1 MADAVEA
8 ARARIDRA
16 LNDLERKVREAKA
29 RPAPVADDDLFAPRS
44 GGGVP
49 DPESAARVAEL
60 ETAAKEASR
69 ALSRA
74 ADEVRAML
82 NGEG

>member
-16 LNDLERKVREAKA
+16 LNDLERKVRELKA
-29 RPAPVADDDLFAPRS
+29 RPAPLADDDLFAPRS
-44 GGGVP
+44 GGGGLEA
-49 DPESAARVAEL
+49 ESAARVAEL
-60 ETAAKEASR
+60 ETAADEASR
-69 ALSRA
+69 TLSRA

-82 NGEG
+82 SGEA

>member
-16 LNDLERKVREAKA
+16 LNDLERKVRELKA
-29 RPAPVADDDLFAPRS
+29 RPAPVADDDLFAPRV
-44 GGGVP
+44 GGGAHG
-49 DPESAARVAEL
+49 ESAARVAEL
-60 ETAAKEASR
+60 ETAADEASK

-74 ADEVRAML
+74 AEEVRAML
-82 NGEG
+82 NGEV

>member
-16 LNDLERKVREAKA
+16 LNDLERKVRELKA

-44 GGGVP
+44 GGATS

-60 ETAAKEASR
+60 ESAADEASR

>member
-16 LNDLERKVREAKA
+16 LNDLERKVRELKA
-29 RPAPVADDDLFAPRS
+29 RPAPIRDDDLFAPRP
-44 GGGVP
+44 GDGAETGN
-49 DPESAARVAEL
+49 AARVAEL
-60 ETAAKEASR
+60 ETAADEASK

-82 NGEG
+82 NGED

>member
-16 LNDLERKVREAKA
+16 LNDLERKVRELKA
-29 RPAPVADDDLFAPRS
+29 RPAPIGDDDLFAPRP
-44 GGGVP
+44 GDGANTG
-49 DPESAARVAEL
+49 SAARVAEL
-60 ETAAKEASR
+60 ETAADEASR

-74 ADEVRAML
+74 AAEVRAML

>member
-16 LNDLERKVREAKA
+16 LNDLERKVRELKA
-29 RPAPVADDDLFAPRS
+29 RPAPVADDDLFAPRPAADDA
-44 GGGVP
+44 G
-49 DPESAARVAEL
+49 SAARVAEL
-60 ETAAKEASR
+60 ETAADEASR

-74 ADEVRAML
+74 ADEVRAVL

>member
-16 LNDLERKVREAKA
+16 LNDLERKVRDLKA

-44 GGGVP
+44 GGGAS

-60 ETAAKEASR
+60 ETAADEASR

-74 ADEVRAML
+74 AAEVRAML

>member
-16 LNDLERKVREAKA
+16 LNDLERKVRELKA

-44 GGGVP
+44 GGGGGA
-49 DPESAARVAEL
+49 DSARVEAL
-60 ETAAKEASR
+60 ETAADEASK

-82 NGEG
+82 NGDA

>member
-16 LNDLERKVREAKA
+16 LNDLERKVRELKA
-29 RPAPVADDDLFAPRS
+29 RPAPLAEDDLFAPR
-44 GGGVP
+44 VAAAP
-49 DPESAARVAEL
+49 DADGADRVAEL
-60 ETAAKEASR
+60 ESAADEASK

>member
-16 LNDLERKVREAKA
+16 LNDLERKVRELKA
-29 RPAPVADDDLFAPRS
+29 RPAPVSDDDLFAPRPGS
-44 GGGVP
+44 IAS
-49 DPESAARVAEL
+49 DAESAARVAEL
-60 ETAAKEASR
+60 ETAAEEASR

>member
-16 LNDLERKVREAKA
+16 LNDLERKVRELKA
-29 RPAPVADDDLFAPRS
+29 RPAHVADDDLFAPRS
-44 GGGVP
+44 GAAAP
-49 DPESAARVAEL
+49 NAESTARVAEL
-60 ETAAKEASR
+60 ETAADEASR

>member
-16 LNDLERKVREAKA
+16 LNDLERKVRELKA
-29 RPAPVADDDLFAPRS
+29 RPAPVADDDLFAPRL
-44 GGGVP
+44 GGG
-49 DPESAARVAEL
+49 DPGSAARLAEL
-60 ETAAKEASR
+60 ETAADEASK

>member
-16 LNDLERKVREAKA
+16 LNDLERKVRELKT
-29 RPAPVADDDLFAPRS
+29 RPAPVADDDLFAPRA
-44 GGGVP
+44 GEGRDTGN
-49 DPESAARVAEL
+49 AARVAEL
-60 ETAAKEASR
+60 ETAADTASK

>member
-29 RPAPVADDDLFAPRS
+29 RPAPVADDDPPAAEDVQPREP
-44 GGGVP
+44 G
-49 DPESAARVAEL
+49 ARG
-60 ETAAKEASR
+60 R
-69 ALSRA
+69 R
-74 ADEVRAML
+74 
-82 NGEG
+82 

>member
-16 LNDLERKVREAKA
+16 LNDLERKVRELKA
-29 RPAPVADDDLFAPRS
+29 RPAPVADDDLFARRP
-44 GGGVP
+44 GDGADTGNT
-49 DPESAARVAEL
+49 ARVAEL
-60 ETAAKEASR
+60 ESAADEASK

>member
-16 LNDLERKVREAKA
+16 LNDLERKVRELKTL
-29 RPAPVADDDLFAPRS
+29 PAPVADDDLFAPRS
-44 GGGVP
+44 GGVAP
-49 DPESAARVAEL
+49 DPDSAARVAEL
-60 ETAAKEASR
+60 ETAADEASK

>member
-16 LNDLERKVREAKA
+16 LNDLERKVRELKA

-44 GGGVP
+44 GGD
-49 DPESAARVAEL
+49 DPASASRVAEL
-60 ETAAKEASR
+60 ETAADEASQ

>member
-44 GGGVP
+44 GGAAP

-60 ETAAKEASR
+60 ETAAEEASK